1 MASMTT
7 NAPLAKR
14 QRATLKPATIEALEE
29 SRAEPIEIGT
39 LVLPA
44 GFESACGILTNIFQY
59 LDVGSLCNVKL
70 SSLIQ
75 QCRKAFKCDDFE
87 RVRDEAL
94 SVDFQGRRSINE
106 MLHAHAAK
114 RLSLLIERYLEEF
127 PFEELDEID
136 EEDYNEQGIVRKL
149 PTPFICACEHGRMD
163 DVQLFANL
171 HPFRVRHGETWNDM
185 VNQEGADSRGVFGY
199 TPLMIAAANEHFHIV
214 QYLIEQGGADPN
226 IACRS
231 LKSNALHFAVNTR
244 RSDDENT
251 DLIQLLLNHMSIDS
265 INQKAYMDMSEVMWE
280 DESEDEDNDDGGET
294 PLDYAYRAYKY
305 NDSPIRQEIIALIRS
320 KGGKANYHDENGRRV
335 GDGNGDLNH

>member
-75 QCRKAFKCDDFE
+75 RCRKAFKCDDFE

-106 MLHAHAAK
+106 MIHAHAAK
-114 RLSLLIERYLEEF
+114 RRSLLIERYLEEF
-127 PFEELDEID
+127 PLDELDETD

-149 PTPFICACEHGRMD
+149 PTPFICACEYGRMD

-171 HPFRVRHGETWNDM
+171 HPFRVRHGETWNNM
-185 VNQEGADSRGVFGY
+185 VNQEGADSRGIFGY
-199 TPLMIAAANEHFHIV
+199 TPLMIAAMYEHFHIV

-226 IACRS
+226 IASRS
-231 LKSNALHFAVNTR
+231 RKINPLHFAVKC
-244 RSDDENT
+244 DDENT

-265 INQKAYMDMSEVMWE
+265 INQKDRSEVMWE
-280 DESEDEDNDDGGET
+280 DESEDEDNDDGGDT
-294 PLDYAYRAYKY
+294 PLDKAYRAW
-305 NDSPIRQEIIALIRS
+305 
-320 KGGKANYHDENGRRV
+320 
-335 GDGNGDLNH
+335 